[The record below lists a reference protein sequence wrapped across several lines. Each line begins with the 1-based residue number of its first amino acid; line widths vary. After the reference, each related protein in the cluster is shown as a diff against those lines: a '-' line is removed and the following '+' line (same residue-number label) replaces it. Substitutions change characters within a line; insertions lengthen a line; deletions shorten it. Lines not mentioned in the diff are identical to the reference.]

1 MCGTPSIHDVLGAD
15 YSPLLVVYIVKNF
28 KKYKFWQ
35 QNSYEVGSTTQNL
48 RTAVGS
54 ASATSCVLDISH
66 TMDSVQLNKGVN
78 ETATVTDVQ
87 DSSPYAYLAATTS
100 GRVRE

>member
-1 MCGTPSIHDVLGAD
+1 
-15 YSPLLVVYIVKNF
+15 
-28 KKYKFWQ
+28 
-35 QNSYEVGSTTQNL
+35 
-48 RTAVGS
+48 
-54 ASATSCVLDISH
+54 
-66 TMDSVQLNKGVN
+66 MDSVQLNKGVN